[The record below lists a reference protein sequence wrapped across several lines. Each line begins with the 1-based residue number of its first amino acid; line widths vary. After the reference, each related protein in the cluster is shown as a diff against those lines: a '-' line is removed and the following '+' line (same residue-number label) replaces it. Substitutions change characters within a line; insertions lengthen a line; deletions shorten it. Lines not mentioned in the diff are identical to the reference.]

1 MKKSIAFGLL
11 IMVSCLYAESV
22 SDNSRIKFIK
32 GNIGDKTA
40 AVRESSGKE
49 AAELADAA
57 MDFAIANKAVLG
69 DDRDLAGLAV
79 AAVLAFPSDSIA
91 AYDEST
97 KNALVVKFSQLFTLF
112 PSDTVRIAVL
122 NKVAMLHATLSAGS
136 FASMLNDFL
145 QNTDGSTPDNGVVKT
160 VISTLGTIG
169 GSESFSV
176 IYTCLSQKKWP
187 QYQNDMNNA
196 LALLADK
203 SLPQIIGI
211 IQDGDTKTIRS
222 LFDLLMQNKQTSAS
236 FKAEI
241 AENVLTETIYI
252 ADNSSSVT
260 KDTVSLQLNAMRMIS
275 QLKWTRSA
283 AVIISFFDLA
293 KREYAAG
300 VMTDDEFAEVVNGTA
315 NLAPMDGSPL
325 LTAYLTELNKQ
336 AEDGTKVSDTV
347 VLAVV
352 NALGAI
358 GDKTS
363 FDSLLY
369 VTYVNYPENVIAAA
383 RDALA
388 RLKW

>member
-69 DDRDLAGLAV
+69 DDRDLDGLAV

-91 AYDEST
+91 AYDEGT
-97 KNALVVKFSQLFTLF
+97 KNALVVKFTQLFTLF
-112 PSDTVRIAVL
+112 PGDTVRIAVL
-122 NKVAMLHATLSAGS
+122 NKVAMLHETLSAGS

-176 IYTCLSQKKWP
+176 IYTCMSQKKWP

-211 IQDGDTKTIRS
+211 IQDGDIKTIRS

-252 ADNSSSVT
+252 ADNASSVT

-300 VMTDDEFAEVVNGTA
+300 VMTDAEFAEVVNGTA
-315 NLAPMDGSPL
+315 NVAPMDGSPL

-336 AEDGTKVSDTV
+336 AENGTKVSDTV